1 MRGSEI
7 GFEVAAYDHAR
18 ELVIDPVLAFSTYL
32 GGSNNEAARGVAVDA
47 AGNVYVA
54 GYTTTSNLPVSRT
67 AAQSAYGGQTM
78 NLMTG
83 DAFVAKYS
91 AAGALV
97 YLTYLGGSAD
107 DVASSIAVDAAGDAY
122 VTGYTNSRDFPVTSS
137 APQTQYAGGGGN
149 VVVPLGDAFVV
160 KLNPDGSKIL
170 YATYFGGA
178 ADEIGTGIA
187 LDSTGAA
194 YITGATQSFNL
205 PVTAGVVQ
213 GRFRGAG
220 GQPDTDIRCAP
231 FYIAGDGFIAK
242 LNPAGTQ
249 WVWVTYLGG
258 LLDDT
263 PMAIAVDK
271 AGNVF
276 IAGCTISTDFPT
288 TVGAYQRQ
296 FRGSD
301 NDNNPFFHLGD
312 GFVAKLS
319 PDATT
324 LIYSTY
330 LGDAGDDSI
339 TALAVDA
346 AGAAYVTG
354 TTSSSR
360 YPVTAGAYRTKYGG
374 PSDAPAA
381 ERALG
386 DAYLTKLD
394 PTGSSIVF
402 ATYLGGSDDDG
413 GFGVALGP
421 DGSIWVAGQSASADF
436 PVTAD
441 AAQRSMQGRGGQNRN
456 GDLWGD
462 AFLAQVSSDGK
473 QLLYSTFLGGT
484 TDDSAQGVAVDAAGN
499 VWIAGCTLSTGFPS
513 HRTPRSEPT
522 GAAAW

>member
-1 MRGSEI
+1 MRVLVGVSGGSLLLAGLLHAVALPGLRFDRESPGRYRAEVRGLRVTLDESGIRFGNVQMRLAGARDVAPAGELAVPGRTNYLVGAHADWRTGLSSFSRIRYREIYPGIDLVFHGATPPLEYDFVVAPGADPARIRLRVTGAVPRLTDAGDLEIGGLLWRRPRIYQGADTITGAFRVRGSEI

-205 PVTAGVVQ
+205 PVM
-213 GRFRGAG
+213 
-220 GQPDTDIRCAP
+220 P
-231 FYIAGDGFIAK
+231 
-242 LNPAGTQ
+242 
-249 WVWVTYLGG
+249 VWYRVAFAARAASQTPISA
-258 LLDDT
+258 LLSILQA
-263 PMAIAVDK
+263 MA
-271 AGNVF
+271 
-276 IAGCTISTDFPT
+276 
-288 TVGAYQRQ
+288 
-296 FRGSD
+296 
-301 NDNNPFFHLGD
+301 
-312 GFVAKLS
+312 
-319 PDATT
+319 
-324 LIYSTY
+324 
-330 LGDAGDDSI
+330 
-339 TALAVDA
+339 
-346 AGAAYVTG
+346 
-354 TTSSSR
+354 SSR
-360 YPVTAGAYRTKYGG
+360 
-374 PSDAPAA
+374 S
-381 ERALG
+381 
-386 DAYLTKLD
+386 
-394 PTGSSIVF
+394 
-402 ATYLGGSDDDG
+402 
-413 GFGVALGP
+413 
-421 DGSIWVAGQSASADF
+421 
-436 PVTAD
+436 
-441 AAQRSMQGRGGQNRN
+441 
-456 GDLWGD
+456 
-462 AFLAQVSSDGK
+462 
-473 QLLYSTFLGGT
+473 
-484 TDDSAQGVAVDAAGN
+484 
-499 VWIAGCTLSTGFPS
+499 
-513 HRTPRSEPT
+513 
-522 GAAAW
+522 